1 MVVEPSIYEV
11 TMTSIFMESLKQPS
25 QSLPQESA
33 MKKFSATFQRWYPQ
47 GIVGATPTDKA
58 MLDLL
63 FANPPTTTHS
73 TSTCYR
79 TPSNYDIVK
88 QTIQLHQH
96 RIGNIVQDF
105 NCYSTKGTVDI
116 KYLQAAFAAVES
128 STWTSYKT
136 YCDQQ
141 QTALAEAVAE
151 AADALEAASKAA
163 TEAEEKQA
171 LAEAASE
178 AATEATTKAAL
189 VAALGAEDAATEA
202 ADAAELA
209 AVASSIVATKAA
221 AKAKVIAEVAA
232 ALVRDKNQI
241 HQMIE
246 SELLPLLLIDTITN
260 AIDKFKQLKQ
270 TLKHYTHACY
280 RGKSYYLGDYN
291 FAGGIDLT
299 EKFTTTALQQQLNS
313 IQGVIG
319 EDPDFLYWY
328 EYFTDHTSMLFTK

>member
-1 MVVEPSIYEV
+1 MVVEPSIDEV
-11 TMTSIFMESLKQPS
+11 TLTSIRTFMESAKQPS
-25 QSLPQESA
+25 PSLPQESA
-33 MKKFSATFQRWYPQ
+33 VKEFYAAFQRWYPR
-47 GIVGATPTDKA
+47 GIVGTTPTDKA

-63 FANPPTTTHS
+63 FVNPPITTHS
-73 TSTCYR
+73 TGNGYSTSSYD
-79 TPSNYDIVK
+79 DIVK
-88 QTIQLHQH
+88 QTIPYHQ
-96 RIGNIVQDF
+96 RKIGKIVQAF
-105 NCYSTKGTVDI
+105 NYLLTKGTVDI

-209 AVASSIVATKAA
+209 AVASSD
-221 AKAKVIAEVAA
+221 E
-232 ALVRDKNQI
+232 
-241 HQMIE
+241 
-246 SELLPLLLIDTITN
+246 
-260 AIDKFKQLKQ
+260 F
-270 TLKHYTHACY
+270 
-280 RGKSYYLGDYN
+280 
-291 FAGGIDLT
+291 
-299 EKFTTTALQQQLNS
+299 
-313 IQGVIG
+313 
-319 EDPDFLYWY
+319 DFYP
-328 EYFTDHTSMLFTK
+328 